1 MAQLDPVDAQ
11 ILQLKY
17 FQGMTAMQIAQSL
30 GLPYETVKKRHQRSL
45 VKLRKYLTIGLVI
58 AALAALLAACGYL
71 VLRYFG
77 LVPGYSVNFN
87 ADAVTYLLDEPQ
99 MGQGDR
105 YEIQL
110 EMRTGRTICW

>member
-1 MAQLDPVDAQ
+1 MDAQ

-58 AALAALLAACGYL
+58 AALRLCWQPAGTWFCAISAWFRVWC
-71 VLRYFG
+71 
-77 LVPGYSVNFN
+77 
-87 ADAVTYLLDEPQ
+87 
-99 MGQGDR
+99 
-105 YEIQL
+105 QL
-110 EMRTGRTICW
+110 